1 MPSNLRIECNE
12 FLKANAINA
21 LIALLVPT
29 AAFEYQRAYTHVL
42 HKRAYSAWTLHENYI
57 ADDALF
63 LMDGGSLPMV
73 FWYVRVHIACTQSS
87 SEYRREKGEWEAL
100 MYSVQVLAFV
110 RKVRRSSSSRGEQ
123 RGRQGYRWSQR
134 CCSGPGSGCRAS
146 DRDAVAEEAEA
157 GRREGSVRAE
167 EAAAVG
173 NRVVVVVVAAAA
185 AGGSSEEVA
194 AAAAQDSRRRRWE
207 GAR

>member
-1 MPSNLRIECNE
+1 
-12 FLKANAINA
+12 
-21 LIALLVPT
+21 
-29 AAFEYQRAYTHVL
+29 
-42 HKRAYSAWTLHENYI
+42 
-57 ADDALF
+57 
-63 LMDGGSLPMV
+63 
-73 FWYVRVHIACTQSS
+73 
-87 SEYRREKGEWEAL
+87 

-146 DRDAVAEEAEA
+146 DGDAVAGEAEA

-173 NRVVVVVVAAAA
+173 NLVVVVVAAAA
-185 AGGSSEEVA
+185 AGGSSEEAA
-194 AAAAQDSRRRRWE
+194 AAAAQDSRTRRWE